1 MTFTGNV
8 SGTGNDVVRR
18 GNVMEMSA
26 FGNINSALG
35 KWSNLEVATLNPA
48 PMKPGYFCGFDN
60 RGNLLFFQV
69 GTDGKLL
76 LRTLDTSVASN
87 TPFHVTFCYVCK

>member
-18 GNVMEMSA
+18 GNVVEMSA

-35 KWSNLEVATLNPA
+35 KWSDLEVATLNPA
-48 PMKPGYFCGFDN
+48 PMKTGYFCGFDN
-60 RGNLLFFQV
+60 RGNLLFFQA
-69 GTDGKLL
+69 GTNGKLL